1 MTKFNRTQFLLDLN
15 KAKRLSTK
23 EFIERAKE
31 LYGDKFDYSK
41 TEYITARQKVIIT
54 CPEHG
59 DFEILPQHHLKGKS
73 SGGCRKCG
81 IEEINK
87 DRKLTQEQFIERIK
101 DIQGLS
107 FEKTVYSDKRKK
119 VIVTCKIHGDYKT
132 TAEVLLKG
140 CGCPKCKSSL
150 GENLIEKILKEKNI
164 IYEHQRTFEG
174 LSYKRRL
181 AFDFYLPFYH
191 ACIEFDGEQ
200 HYRPIKYWK
209 GEKGFEELQIKDN
222 MKNVFCQKNNIPLLR
237 VRYDS
242 QNIEKEVLDFI
253 NTLNKF

>member
-1 MTKFNRTQFLLDLN
+1 MVEFNRKQFLLDLN

-59 DFEILPQHHLKGKS
+59 DFEILPQHHLEGKS

-81 IEEINK
+81 IREINRNK
-87 DRKLTQEQFIERIK
+87 RFTKEKFLERVKSIK
-101 DIQGLS
+101 GLS
-107 FEKTVYSDKRKK
+107 FEKTIYKNKRSR
-119 VIVTCKIHGDYKT
+119 VIVTCDIHGDYQT

-140 CGCPKCKSSL
+140 HGCPKCKYSF
-150 GENLIEKILKEKNI
+150 GENIIEALFKRENI
-164 IYEHQRTFEG
+164 IFEQQKTFKG
-174 LSYKRRL
+174 LSYKRL
-181 AFDFYLPFYH
+181 LKFDFYLPEYKT
-191 ACIEFDGEQ
+191 CIEFDGEQ
-200 HYRPIKYWK
+200 HYRPIQYWG
-209 GEKGFEELQIKDN
+209 GEKGFKELQIKDSL
-222 MKNVFCQKNNIPLLR
+222 KNVYCQVNNIPLLR